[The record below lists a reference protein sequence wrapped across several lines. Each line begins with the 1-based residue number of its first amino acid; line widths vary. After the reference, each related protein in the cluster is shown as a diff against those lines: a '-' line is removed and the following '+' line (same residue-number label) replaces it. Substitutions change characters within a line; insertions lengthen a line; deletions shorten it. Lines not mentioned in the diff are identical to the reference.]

1 VFISTERIYA
11 FEEPPSACIN
21 SDTDF
26 PEGYSLA
33 TLSNESPFSFYFY
46 FLLYAFWCDC
56 TGDGWMAFL
65 WECGRG
71 QWIPG
76 VPSHLRKTTAGRFHF
91 TLTYGTPLNILWHPG
106 ATLRALCVQ
115 SCPMNLKY
123 DRIPPVWSPKGIEGA
138 DFPDLPL
145 KFHSLNEDFLRNRN
159 RYNFWRWKCFNVIFE
174 LFFYFHY
181 FSHYELR
188 LISINPQNRS
198 YSLPS
203 SKYLNDRI
211 SSLSQSIAGS
221 AISSVSPSSSC
232 SFDNRNFFEAGMNE
246 SC

>member
-1 VFISTERIYA
+1 MLSDVIARVMGEWLFCESAGEDNGFLGCPRT
-11 FEEPPSACIN
+11 FEKRPLV
-21 SDTDF
+21 DF
-26 PEGYSLA
+26 
-33 TLSNESPFSFYFY
+33 TSP
-46 FLLYAFWCDC
+46 
-56 TGDGWMAFL
+56 
-65 WECGRG
+65 
-71 QWIPG
+71 
-76 VPSHLRKTTAGRFHF
+76 
-91 TLTYGTPLNILWHPG
+91 LTYGTPLNILWHPG